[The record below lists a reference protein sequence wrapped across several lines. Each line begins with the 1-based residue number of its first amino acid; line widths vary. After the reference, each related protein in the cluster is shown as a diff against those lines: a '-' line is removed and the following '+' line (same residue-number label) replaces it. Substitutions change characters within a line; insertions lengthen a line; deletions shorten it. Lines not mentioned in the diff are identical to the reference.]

1 MLSDYSKASDEKIIK
16 AVIQGDTQAYG
27 ELYKR
32 YLDDIYRYVYY
43 RAVNHLEV
51 EDLIQ
56 EVFIKAWE
64 VILKNQP
71 KKYNF
76 RALVYRIAHNLTV
89 DRWRTK
95 KQEISLEKVESL
107 PAPMLTPEQLTESNE
122 ESLDLAE
129 AIRELQPQLQEVF
142 ICRFINGLSHAET
155 AHILELTEGHVR
167 VLQHRALKKI
177 RIAIK

>member
-1 MLSDYSKASDEKIIK
+1 MSSDYSKASDEKIIK

-95 KQEISLEKVESL
+95 KQEISLENVESL
-107 PAPMLTPEQLTESNE
+107 PAPMLTPEQLTVSNE
-122 ESLDLAE
+122 ESLD
-129 AIRELQPQLQEVF
+129 R
-142 ICRFINGLSHAET
+142 NGKCCACSPS
-155 AHILELTEGHVR
+155 R
-167 VLQHRALKKI
+167 YPN
-177 RIAIK
+177 RITHHSPRTSPRSNPRSN